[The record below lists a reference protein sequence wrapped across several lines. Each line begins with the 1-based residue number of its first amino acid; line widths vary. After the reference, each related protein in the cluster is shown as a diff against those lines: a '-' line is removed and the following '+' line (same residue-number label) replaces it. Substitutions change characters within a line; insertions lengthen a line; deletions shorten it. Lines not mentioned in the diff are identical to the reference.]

1 MENREMG
8 MLELKKM
15 TDEELMFRF
24 QNGDEDSYNELVQRY
39 KNKLMNHIFYYMK
52 DRESAEDIVQDTF
65 IRVYLNKEKYK
76 EIAKVSTW
84 IYTIAINLAKTALSR
99 SAKMNSFSITGKDGE
114 NDYEIKDKNSS
125 TDEPVIKNELNE
137 IIMST
142 IDNLEDKFREIVRLR
157 DIDEMSY
164 EEIAALLQ
172 IPTGTVKSRLNRARL
187 NLRDALVDHIK

>member
-1 MENREMG
+1 MDMMN
-8 MLELKKM
+8 LKKL
-15 TDEELMFRF
+15 TDEELMLRF
-24 QNGDEDSYNELVQRY
+24 QNGDEDSYSELVERY

-65 IRVYLNKEKYK
+65 VRVYLNKEKYK

-99 SAKMNSFSITGKDGE
+99 SGKMNSFSITGKDGE
-114 NDYEIKDKNSS
+114 NDYEIRDKNSS
-125 TDEPVIKNELNE
+125 TDRDVLKNELSD
-137 IIMST
+137 IIMSS
-142 IDNLEDKFREIVRLR
+142 IDSLEEKFREIVMLR

-187 NLRDALVDHIK
+187 NLRDAIADYIK

>member
-1 MENREMG
+1 MMDMMN
-8 MLELKKM
+8 LKKL
-15 TDEELMFRF
+15 TDEELMLRF
-24 QNGDEDSYNELVQRY
+24 QNGDEDSYSELVERY

-65 IRVYLNKEKYK
+65 DRVYLNKEKYK

-99 SAKMNSFSITGKDGE
+99 SGKMNSFSITGKDGE
-114 NDYEIKDKNSS
+114 NDYEIKDKHSS
-125 TDEPVIKNELNE
+125 TDRDVLKNELSD
-137 IIMST
+137 IIMSS
-142 IDNLEDKFREIVRLR
+142 IDSLEEKFREIVMLR

-187 NLRDALVDHIK
+187 NLRDAITDYIK

>member
-1 MENREMG
+1 MDMMN
-8 MLELKKM
+8 LKKL
-15 TDEELMFRF
+15 TDEELMLKF
-24 QNGDEDSYNELVQRY
+24 QNGDEDCYSELVERY

-65 IRVYLNKEKYK
+65 VRVYLNKEKYK

-99 SAKMNSFSITGKDGE
+99 SGKMNSFSITGKDGE
-114 NDYEIKDKNSS
+114 NDYEIKDKHSS
-125 TDEPVIKNELNE
+125 TDRDVLKNELSDV
-137 IIMST
+137 ILSS
-142 IDNLEDKFREIVRLR
+142 IDSLEEKFREIVMLR

-187 NLRDALVDHIK
+187 NLRDAIADYIK

>member
-1 MENREMG
+1 MDMMN
-8 MLELKKM
+8 LKKL
-15 TDEELMFRF
+15 TDEELMLRF
-24 QNGDEDSYNELVQRY
+24 QNGDEDSYSELVERY

-65 IRVYLNKEKYK
+65 VRVYLNKEKYK

-99 SAKMNSFSITGKDGE
+99 SGKMNSFSITGKDGE
-114 NDYEIKDKNSS
+114 NDYEIKDKHSS
-125 TDEPVIKNELNE
+125 TDRDVLKNELSD
-137 IIMST
+137 IIMSS
-142 IDNLEDKFREIVRLR
+142 IDSLEEKFREIVMLR

-187 NLRDALVDHIK
+187 NLRDAIVDYIK

>member
-1 MENREMG
+1 MMDMMN
-8 MLELKKM
+8 LKKL
-15 TDEELMFRF
+15 TDEELMLRF
-24 QNGDEDSYNELVQRY
+24 QNGDEDSYSELVERY

-65 IRVYLNKEKYK
+65 VRVYLNKEKYK

-99 SAKMNSFSITGKDGE
+99 SGKMNSFSITGKDGE
-114 NDYEIKDKNSS
+114 NDYEIKDKHSS
-125 TDEPVIKNELNE
+125 TDRDVLKNELSD
-137 IIMST
+137 IIMSS
-142 IDNLEDKFREIVRLR
+142 IDSLEEKFREIVMLR

-187 NLRDALVDHIK
+187 NLRDAITDYIK

>member
-1 MENREMG
+1 MDMMN
-8 MLELKKM
+8 LKKL
-15 TDEELMFRF
+15 TDEELMLRF
-24 QNGDEDSYNELVQRY
+24 QNGDEDSYSELVERY

-65 IRVYLNKEKYK
+65 VRVYLNKDKYK

-99 SAKMNSFSITGKDGE
+99 SGKMNSFSITGKDGE
-114 NDYEIKDKNSS
+114 NDYEIKDKHSS
-125 TDEPVIKNELNE
+125 TDRDVLKNELSD
-137 IIMST
+137 IIMSS
-142 IDNLEDKFREIVRLR
+142 IDSLEEKFREIVMLR

-187 NLRDALVDHIK
+187 NLRDAITDYIK

>member
-1 MENREMG
+1 MDMMN
-8 MLELKKM
+8 LKKL
-15 TDEELMFRF
+15 TDEELMLRF
-24 QNGDEDSYNELVQRY
+24 QNGDEDSYSELVERY

-65 IRVYLNKEKYK
+65 VRVYLNKEKYK

-99 SAKMNSFSITGKDGE
+99 SGKMNSFSITGKDGE
-114 NDYEIKDKNSS
+114 NDYEIKDKHSS
-125 TDEPVIKNELNE
+125 TDRDVLKNELSD
-137 IIMST
+137 IIMSS
-142 IDNLEDKFREIVRLR
+142 IDSLEEKFREIVMLR

-187 NLRDALVDHIK
+187 NLRDAITDYIK

>member
-1 MENREMG
+1 MG
-8 MLELKKM
+8 MIEFKRV

-24 QNGDEDSYNELVQRY
+24 QKGEEACYEELVDRY
-39 KNKLMNHIFYYMK
+39 KNKLLNHIFYYMK

-65 IRVYLNKEKYK
+65 IRVYINKDKYK

-84 IYTIAINLAKTALSR
+84 VYTIANNLAKTALSR
-99 SAKMNSFSITGKDGE
+99 SSKMNAFSITGKEGE
-114 NDYEIKDKNSS
+114 NDYEIRDKNSS
-125 TDEPVIKNELNE
+125 TDEPVLKNELNDL
-137 IIMST
+137 IMSR
-142 IDNLEDKFREIVRLR
+142 IDELDEKFKEIVLLR

-187 NLRDALVDHIK
+187 NLRDALSDYVKKLK

>member
-1 MENREMG
+1 MG
-8 MLELKKM
+8 MIEFKRV

-24 QNGDEDSYNELVQRY
+24 QNGEEACYEELVDRY
-39 KNKLMNHIFYYMK
+39 KNKLLNHIFYYMK

-65 IRVYLNKEKYK
+65 IRVYVNKDKYK

-84 IYTIAINLAKTALSR
+84 VYTIANNLAKTALSR
-99 SAKMNSFSITGKDGE
+99 SSKMNAFSITGKDGE
-114 NDYEIKDKNSS
+114 TDYEIKDKNSS
-125 TDEPVIKNELNE
+125 TDEPVLKNELND
-137 IIMST
+137 IIMSR
-142 IDNLEDKFREIVRLR
+142 IDELDEKFKEIVLLR

-187 NLRDALVDHIK
+187 NLRDALSDYVKKMK

>member
-1 MENREMG
+1 MENLKRLSDEDL
-8 MLELKKM
+8 ML
-15 TDEELMFRF
+15 RF
-24 QNGDEDSYNELVQRY
+24 QNGDENSYSELVERY

-65 IRVYLNKEKYK
+65 VRVYLNKDKYK

-99 SAKMNSFSITGKDGE
+99 SGKMNSFSITGKDGE
-114 NDYEIKDKNSS
+114 NDYEIKDKHSS
-125 TDEPVIKNELNE
+125 TDGDVLKNELSD
-137 IIMST
+137 IIMSS
-142 IDNLEDKFREIVRLR
+142 IDSLEDKFREIVMLR

-164 EEIAALLQ
+164 EEIAALLN

-187 NLRDALVDHIK
+187 NLRDALTDYIK